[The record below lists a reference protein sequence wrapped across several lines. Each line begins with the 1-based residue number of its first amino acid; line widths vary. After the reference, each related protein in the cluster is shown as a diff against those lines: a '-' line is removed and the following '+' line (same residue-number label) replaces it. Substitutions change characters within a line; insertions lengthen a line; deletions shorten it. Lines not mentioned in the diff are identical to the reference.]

1 MEAECANHE
10 VSRMARLLEV
20 SRSGF
25 YKWRADRAREEPT
38 VAEQRRCDLD
48 ERILASHVA
57 SHGTYGSPRIIKDL
71 HEDGVAVCINTV
83 AARMAALGIHGVCPR
98 LFKVTT
104 TPDRSA
110 KYPPDLVNRQF
121 DQGALD
127 LVWTSDITYM
137 TVGSGEAYLCAIRD
151 EHSGRVLGWTLADHM
166 RAEIVEEA
174 LRDAALTRQF
184 SCVGTIFHT
193 DRVNLPMPA
202 SPVSV
207 SNSASCARWA
217 EPDLATTVS

>member
-110 KYPPDLVNRQF
+110 KYPLTWSTASSTRGPLI
-121 DQGALD
+121 
-127 LVWTSDITYM
+127 W
-137 TVGSGEAYLCAIRD
+137 
-151 EHSGRVLGWTLADHM
+151 SGRAISRT
-166 RAEIVEEA
+166 
-174 LRDAALTRQF
+174 
-184 SCVGTIFHT
+184 
-193 DRVNLPMPA
+193 
-202 SPVSV
+202 
-207 SNSASCARWA
+207 
-217 EPDLATTVS
+217 